1 MAEILKKPTETLSDA
16 FLRWSLHFNEN
27 LELDRKD
34 EKTIESYMNTVNK
47 LIEYVSSDKTLDK
60 LSFEALDTKFI
71 KKFFYWRDTEHH
83 KKTGVDLKNSTK
95 QNDKKI
101 LTIFFEFIEEDNKE
115 KFEFFIKWKNI
126 KHKKELVEKDHYP
139 PILVKQILD
148 YLEENLKKNRDEFS
162 YMLSFTFKLALFG
175 GLRATEICSIKNS
188 VFGKQYVSKE
198 TKKKFI
204 PITILGK
211 GKTKYTNPLPKK
223 KKKNELNFF
232 KRNKDDKEL
241 IFLSKT
247 GLPLTRLH
255 LYRYFENISNE
266 LGLSKKGIHIIRH
279 TFGSNLSE
287 LGIDIRNI
295 QILLRHA
302 NISTTTIYTAR
313 SQSRMEDAI
322 SKL

>member
-1 MAEILKKPTETLSDA
+1 M
-16 FLRWSLHFNEN
+16 
-27 LELDRKD
+27 
-34 EKTIESYMNTVNK
+34 
-47 LIEYVSSDKTLDK
+47 
-60 LSFEALDTKFI
+60 
-71 KKFFYWRDTEHH
+71 
-83 KKTGVDLKNSTK
+83 
-95 QNDKKI
+95 
-101 LTIFFEFIEEDNKE
+101 
-115 KFEFFIKWKNI
+115 
-126 KHKKELVEKDHYP
+126 
-139 PILVKQILD
+139 
-148 YLEENLKKNRDEFS
+148 
-162 YMLSFTFKLALFG
+162 
-175 GLRATEICSIKNS
+175 
-188 VFGKQYVSKE
+188 
-198 TKKKFI
+198 
-204 PITILGK
+204 
-211 GKTKYTNPLPKK
+211 
-223 KKKNELNFF
+223 NFF

-266 LGLSKKGIHIIRH
+266 LGLGKKGIHIIRH

>member
-16 FLRWSLHFNEN
+16 LLRWSLYFNEN

-34 EKTIESYMNTVNK
+34 KKTIESYMNTVNK
-47 LIEYVSSDKTLDK
+47 LIEYISSDKVLDN
-60 LSFEALDTKFI
+60 LLFEELDTKFI

-101 LTIFFEFIEEDNKE
+101 LAIFFEFIEEDNKD

-126 KHKKELVEKDHYP
+126 KHKKELVEKDYYS
-139 PILVKQILD
+139 PILVKQILE
-148 YLEENLKKNRDEFS
+148 YLEKNLKKNGDEFS

-175 GLRATEICSIKNS
+175 GLRASEICNVKNS
-188 VFGKQYVSKE
+188 VFGKQYQSKD
-198 TKKKFI
+198 TKKRFI

-211 GKTKYTNPLPKK
+211 GKTRYTNPLPYEYI
-223 KKKNELNFF
+223 KNELNFF
-232 KRNKDDKEL
+232 RRNKKENEL

-255 LYRYFENISNE
+255 LYRYFEKISNE
-266 LGLSKKGIHIIRH
+266 LGLNKKGIHIIRH

-302 NISTTTIYTAR
+302 NIATTTIYTAR
-313 SQSRMEDAI
+313 SQSRMEDAV

>member
-1 MAEILKKPTETLSDA
+1 MIQN
-16 FLRWSLHFNEN
+16 SL
-27 LELDRKD
+27 
-34 EKTIESYMNTVNK
+34 
-47 LIEYVSSDKTLDK
+47 
-60 LSFEALDTKFI
+60 

-211 GKTKYTNPLPKK
+211 GKTKYTNPLPYEYI
-223 KKKNELNFF
+223 KNELNFF